1 MQIRV
6 GRFYFSFG
14 VIHNVC
20 MLKRERG
27 KKEKSILTSMGE
39 GGGSVV
45 SLRTP

>member
-27 KKEKSILTSMGE
+27 GPAKSILTSMGE